1 MGRLGQRL
9 RKTDQTSEQEEEMPF
24 PETQATRG
32 ELGALLRQTREEKR
46 IPLERVEEQTRIRQ
60 KYLLALE
67 EGRYDDL
74 PTPGH
79 VHGFMRNYARYLD
92 LDMEEVE
99 TLYARDRA
107 AHRHFEPRIFHPKNI
122 TLLPKQPLIKA
133 DMVLSIVIVVLLA
146 AAGFLFWQY
155 GWPVVRPLLPMVG
168 LSVPV
173 PTATRELPTATQPA
187 PTRIVAAATRTGVPT
202 VEQDGVASAKA
213 TTATSTPEPTATST
227 PQPTA
232 TPTLDSPLVLAT
244 PTPEPTSTPTPTPTR
259 DAGVL
264 VAATFIDRVWLQV
277 TIDGQEAP
285 GSMYE
290 AGDEAEWAA
299 DDTIYMICGNAGG
312 IEVAVNG
319 EELGVLGAR
328 AEVVEKLWGPQGEM
342 TPTPMAPP
350 GPSLGADGTPTATP
364 VPGQAG

>member
-1 MGRLGQRL
+1 MGKLGQWV
-9 RKTDQTSEQEEEMPF
+9 RKTDQTSEQEEEAPF
-24 PETQATRG
+24 PEVPATRG
-32 ELGALLRQTREEKR
+32 ELGVLLRQTREEKR
-46 IPLERVEEQTRIRQ
+46 VSLEQIEEHTRIRQ

-67 EGRYDDL
+67 EGRYEDL

-79 VHGFMRNYARYLD
+79 IHGFLRNYARYLG

-99 TLYARDRA
+99 ALYARDRA
-107 AHRHFEPRIFHPKNI
+107 AHRRFEPRIFHPQNI

-133 DMVLSIVIVVLLA
+133 DMVLSIVIVVLVA

-168 LSVPV
+168 LPV
-173 PTATRELPTATQPA
+173 SMPTATPEMPTGTQAA
-187 PTRIVAAATRTGVPT
+187 PTRVVAASTSTSAPT
-202 VEQDGVASAKA
+202 VDPDA
-213 TTATSTPEPTATST
+213 ATSTEPATVTYTPEPTSTST
-227 PQPTA
+227 PAPAA

-244 PTPEPTSTPTPTPTR
+244 PTPEPTSTPTPSPTR
-259 DAGVL
+259 AAGVV
-264 VAATFIDRVWLQV
+264 VAATFVDRVWLQV
-277 TIDGQEAP
+277 TLDGQESP

-290 AGDEAEWAA
+290 VGDEAEWAA

-342 TPTPMAPP
+342 TPTPIAPRE
-350 GPSLGADGTPTATP
+350 PSLGTDGTPTVTP
-364 VPGQAG
+364 LPGQAG

>member
-1 MGRLGQRL
+1 MGKLGQWVH
-9 RKTDQTSEQEEEMPF
+9 KTDQTSEQEEETLF
-24 PETQATRG
+24 SETQATRG

-46 IPLERVEEQTRIRQ
+46 VSLEQIEEHTRIRR

-67 EGRYDDL
+67 EARYEDL

-79 VHGFMRNYARYLD
+79 IHGFLRNYARYLD
-92 LDMEEVE
+92 LDMEEVDA
-99 TLYARDRA
+99 LYTRDRA
-107 AHRHFEPRIFHPKNI
+107 AHRRFEPRIFQPKNI

-133 DMVLSIVIVVLLA
+133 DMVLSIVIVVLLS

-155 GWPVVRPLLPMVG
+155 GWPIVRPLLPMVG
-168 LSVPV
+168 LSVPM
-173 PTATRELPTATQPA
+173 PTATLELPTLTQPA
-187 PTRIVAAATRTGVPT
+187 PTRVLAVSTSTSAPAVGTDGIVATEAA
-202 VEQDGVASAKA
+202 
-213 TTATSTPEPTATST
+213 TATSTLEPTST
-227 PQPTA
+227 LTPVPTA

-259 DAGVL
+259 AAGV
-264 VAATFIDRVWLQV
+264 VVTATFVDRVWLQV
-277 TIDGQEAP
+277 TIDGQESP

-290 AGDEAEWAA
+290 AGDEEEWTAN
-299 DDTIYMICGNAGG
+299 DTIYMICGNAGG

-319 EELGVLGAR
+319 DELGVLGAR

-342 TPTPMAPP
+342 TPTPIAPQ
-350 GPSLGADGTPTATP
+350 GPSLGTDGTPTATP

>member
-1 MGRLGQRL
+1 MGKLGQWV
-9 RKTDQTSEQEEEMPF
+9 RKTDQTSEQEEEISF
-24 PETQATRG
+24 PEVQATRG

-46 IPLERVEEQTRIRQ
+46 ISLEQIEEHTRIRR

-67 EGRYDDL
+67 EASYDDL

-79 VHGFMRNYARYLD
+79 VHGFLRNYARYLD

-107 AHRHFEPRIFHPKNI
+107 AHRRFEPRIFHPKNI

-133 DMVLSIVIVVLLA
+133 DMVLSIVIVVLLS

-168 LSVPV
+168 LSVPI
-173 PTATRELPTATQPA
+173 PTATPEPPATQVA
-187 PTRIVAAATRTGVPT
+187 PTRVVVASTSTSAPT
-202 VEQDGVASAKA
+202 VGPGGSAS
-213 TTATSTPEPTATST
+213 TETVTPTLTPEPTSTST
-227 PQPTA
+227 PAPTA
-232 TPTLDSPLVLAT
+232 TPTLDSPLVIAT

-259 DAGVL
+259 AAGVVV
-264 VAATFIDRVWLQV
+264 VASFVDRVWLQV
-277 TIDGQEAP
+277 TIDGQELP

-290 AGDEAEWAA
+290 AGDEEEWAA

-319 EELGVLGAR
+319 EDLGVLGAR

-342 TPTPMAPP
+342 TPTPIAPRTP
-350 GPSLGADGTPTATP
+350 VAGEEGTPTVTP
-364 VPGQAG
+364 LPAQAG